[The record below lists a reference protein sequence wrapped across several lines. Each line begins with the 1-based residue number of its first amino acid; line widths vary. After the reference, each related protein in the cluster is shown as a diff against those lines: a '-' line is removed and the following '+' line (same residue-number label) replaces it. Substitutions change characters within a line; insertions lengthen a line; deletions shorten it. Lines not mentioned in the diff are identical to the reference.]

1 MFKNREK
8 SDKKN
13 SIKKGLSE
21 VNKSVGTLI
30 SGIKSGVLKYIKLY
44 KYEFLLTSH
53 FY

>member
-13 SIKKGLSE
+13 SIKKR
-21 VNKSVGTLI
+21 SVGTLI